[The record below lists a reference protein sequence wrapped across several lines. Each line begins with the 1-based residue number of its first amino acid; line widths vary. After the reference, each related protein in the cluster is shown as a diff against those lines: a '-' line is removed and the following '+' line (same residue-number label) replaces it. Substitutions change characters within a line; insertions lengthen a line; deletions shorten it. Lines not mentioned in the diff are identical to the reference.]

1 MATVNFLYRS
11 TKKESNLT
19 LRLLFR
25 DQNRDHIID
34 AKIRLEVDKYFWEKL
49 RMKKGVKDTNV
60 RNQQITVEDELNRIE
75 KHILNSYATR
85 KELPTKTWLKTEI
98 EFYYNP
104 QLKNESQKQVND
116 LKGFIAIYIAEKKNE
131 LSPGTV
137 KTCNVIKNR
146 LLKYELDRNK
156 TVLIKDVD
164 LSFKLDFEEFCIAHS
179 YAPNTIARSV
189 KFFKTVCLYARS
201 KRIETNY
208 QLDSIKIGFKK
219 TESIYLTLEEIKLI
233 KDIQREKLP
242 DYLQNARDWLIISC
256 FTGQRIS
263 DFMRF
268 NKSMI
273 STKPNKAGKMNTFI
287 DFVQIKTGKNIRL
300 PLLPEVLKIL
310 ERLNGEFPRAI
321 SDQKYNK
328 YIKEVCK
335 RASINSE
342 ISGSKKTEVSSGSK
356 TYRSAAGVYKKH
368 ELVASHIGR
377 RSFASNY
384 YGIIPTPILMNA
396 TGHGTEAMFLNYIGK
411 ASGDY
416 AEALAEYFS

>member
-25 DQNRDHIID
+25 DQDNDHVID
-34 AKIRLEVDKYFWEKL
+34 AKTRLEVDKHFWEKL
-49 RMKKGVKDTNV
+49 RAKKGIKDTV
-60 RNQQITVEDELNRIE
+60 IRNQQITVEDEMNRIE
-75 KHILNSYATR
+75 KHILNSFNIA
-85 KELPTKTWLKTEI
+85 KGNITKQWLEAAI
-98 EFYYNP
+98 DLYYNP
-104 QLKNESQKQVND
+104 QLKDSIKSDVTD
-116 LKGFIAIYIAEKKNE
+116 LKGFIEVYVNEKKND
-131 LSPGTV
+131 LSPSTV

-146 LLKYELDRNK
+146 LAKYELERE
-156 TVLIKDVD
+156 VSILIKDVD
-164 LSFKLDFEEFCIAHS
+164 LEFKLDFESFCTAHS

-219 TESIYLTLEEIKLI
+219 TESIYLNLEEIKLV
-233 KDIQREKLP
+233 KDFDRHKLP
-242 DYLQNARDWLIISC
+242 EYLQNARDWLIISC

-273 STKPNKAGKMNTFI
+273 SIKPNKTGKVNTFI

-300 PLLPEVLKIL
+300 PLLPEVLEIL

-335 RASINSE
+335 RAGISSE
-342 ISGSKKTEVSSGSK
+342 ISGSKKTEVTSGSK
-356 TYRSAAGVYKKH
+356 TYRSALGVYKKH

-416 AEALAEYFS
+416 ADALAEYFN